1 MQENYEHYI
10 SRNIKALYRKR
21 LAGPILYLLF
31 TAILWTCLPIH
42 PVLSPTMLTSVSD
55 MQNFHKHG
63 EVYVSSSIKDL
74 KFTGYTKTRF
84 GKTIGY
90 YYYLY
95 NTDKNECCIV
105 LLSPTTCEQGLPQI
119 DEIFIRGKI
128 LYTDAHHQTLLSN
141 LSEDLDWTTL
151 GIRTKVS
158 SYYLSEPDF
167 RYFEGLLL
175 VVVLAASSTFALI
188 SIILSIL
195 YILRP
200 DFSPPCRVLR
210 AFGRPKELLALAEE
224 ELATLPQLATEDM
237 FITEHFF
244 IEISRYGIALVPIQ
258 EIIWIYKHSTLHK
271 LFWYHFSI
279 SYTLSITANNHIY
292 IHCPKNIK
300 SDIDGIIDYLSEA
313 NHDILVGFNE
323 ANRRKIQAIQGDPF
337 HFERLIALLKKRI

>member
-10 SRNIKALYRKR
+10 SRNIKSLYRRR
-21 LAGPILYLLF
+21 LAGPIIYLLF
-31 TAILWTCLPIH
+31 AAILWACVPIH
-42 PVLSPTMLTSVSD
+42 PVIFPTDLVSVSD
-55 MQNFHKHG
+55 MKDFFDRN
-63 EVYVSSSIKDL
+63 ELYVSTTLEDL
-74 KFTGYTKTRF
+74 KFTGYTKTRYNQ
-84 GKTIGY
+84 TVGY
-90 YYYLY
+90 YYYLN

-119 DEIFIRGKI
+119 DKISVRSKI
-128 LYTDAHHQTLLSN
+128 LYADKNYQTLLTN
-141 LSEDLDWTTL
+141 LSADLEWTAL
-151 GIRTKVS
+151 GISTKVS

-167 RYFEGLLL
+167 GYFQGLFLIILL
-175 VVVLAASSTFALI
+175 TASSAFAFI
-188 SIILSIL
+188 SVALSIL
-195 YILRP
+195 YILCP
-200 DFSPPCRVLR
+200 HFAPPCRVLR
-210 AFGRPKELLALAEE
+210 PFGKPKELLAQAEE

-279 SYTLSITANNHIY
+279 SYTLSITANNRIY

-323 ANRRKIQAIQGDPF
+323 ANRQKIHAIQGDPF
-337 HFERLIALLKKRI
+337 HFERLISILKKRI